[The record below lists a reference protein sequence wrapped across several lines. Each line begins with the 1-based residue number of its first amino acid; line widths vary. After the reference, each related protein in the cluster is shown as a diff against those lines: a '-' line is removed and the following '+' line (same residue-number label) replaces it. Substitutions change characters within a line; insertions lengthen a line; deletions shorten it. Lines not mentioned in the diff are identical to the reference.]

1 MAAPVNT
8 YKSTDQVGI
17 REDLSDIISD
27 ISPTETPLYSAMK
40 KIKASNTIHEWQTD
54 ALDAPSEDNAHV
66 EGDDTTAQV
75 SSPTT
80 RLNNQCQIFKK
91 SATVSGTDQ
100 GLNKA
105 GRAREMAYQ
114 ITKRMKELK
123 RDMEKSIF
131 ANKAK
136 VTRGE
141 ATAGIMAGIP
151 AWIATNTNNV
161 GSGGSDPTGDGTD
174 ARTDSGS
181 PTAFTQADFDLT
193 MQNIW
198 DEGGEPDCVFLSSFQ
213 MDVALGFTGM
223 NNQRSTIGA
232 SVGGTNSVVNAMDV
246 YVTPWGT
253 VDFIP
258 SRHIRSRDVWII
270 QKDKWAFANLR
281 PVKNEPLA
289 KTGDSE
295 KRQIIAEG
303 TLVSYNE
310 KANGGVVDCTTS

>member
-141 ATAGIMAGIP
+141 ATAGVFAGIP

-161 GSGGSDPTGDGTD
+161 GGGGADPTGDGTD
-174 ARTDSGS
+174 ALTDGTA
-181 PTAFTQADFDLT
+181 TAFSQADFDLT

-198 DEGGEPDCVFLSSFQ
+198 DEGGEPDSVFLSSFQ

-258 SRHIRSRDVWII
+258 SRHVRSRDVWII

-303 TLVSYNE
+303 TLVCYNE

>member
-1 MAAPVNT
+1 MAAPINT

-40 KIKASNTIHEWQTD
+40 KIKATNTIHEWQTD

-75 SSPTT
+75 STPTT

-141 ATAGIMAGIP
+141 ATAGVFAGIP

-161 GSGGSDPTGDGTD
+161 GGGGADPTGDGTD
-174 ARTDSGS
+174 ARTDGTQ
-181 PTAFTQADFDLT
+181 TAFSQADFDLT

-198 DEGGEPDCVFLSSFQ
+198 DEGGEPDSVFLSSFQ

-258 SRHIRSRDVWII
+258 SRHVRSRDVWII
-270 QKDKWAFANLR
+270 QRDKWAFANLR

-303 TLVSYNE
+303 TLVCYNE
-310 KANGGVVDCTTS
+310 KANGGVVDCSTS